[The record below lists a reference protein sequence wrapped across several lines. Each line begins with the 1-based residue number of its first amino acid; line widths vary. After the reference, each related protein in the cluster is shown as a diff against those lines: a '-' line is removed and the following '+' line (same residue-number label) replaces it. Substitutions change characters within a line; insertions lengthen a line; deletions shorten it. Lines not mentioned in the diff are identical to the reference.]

1 MKKLIIAAGIAAA
14 TMASF
19 GASAATYTSYA
30 SVNTEVTG
38 TTGFLVTASN
48 KSINVDA
55 FKADTTVLGSFNVT
69 APVGATKFTLSD
81 IHAHDYP
88 SGYSV
93 KIGNGLCV
101 ATLGEN
107 GQDVNFGN
115 SNSCEFASQTGIA
128 QDLNVINNGGFK
140 GEVAPGVRTLTV
152 KFTSVVD

>member
-55 FKADTTVLGSFNVT
+55 FKADTTVLGTFNVT
-69 APVGATKFTLSD
+69 APVGATTFTLSD
-81 IHAHDYP
+81 IHAHNYP
-88 SGYSV
+88 SGYNV
-93 KIGNGLCV
+93 KIGGGMCV
-101 ATLGEN
+101 ATLGAN
-107 GQDVNFGN
+107 GQDANFGN
-115 SNSCEFASQTGIA
+115 SNACDFASQSGVA
-128 QDLNVINNGGFK
+128 QDLNVTNNGGFK

-152 KFTSVVD
+152 KFTSEVN

>member
-38 TTGFLVTASN
+38 TTGFLVNASN
-48 KSINVDA
+48 KSIDVDA
-55 FKADTTVLGSFNVT
+55 FKADTTVLGTFNVT
-69 APVGATKFTLSD
+69 APVGASKFTLSD
-81 IHAHDYP
+81 IHAHNYP
-88 SGYSV
+88 SGYKV
-93 KIGNGLCV
+93 KIGTGLCV
-101 ATLGEN
+101 ATLGEG

-115 SNSCEFASQTGIA
+115 SNSCEFMSEPEVA
-128 QDLNVINNGGFK
+128 QKLNVTNNGGFK

-152 KFTSVVD
+152 KFTSEVN

>member
-38 TTGFLVTASN
+38 TTGFLVTTSN
-48 KSINVDA
+48 KSIDVDA
-55 FKADTTVLGSFNVT
+55 FKANTTVLGTFNVT

-81 IHAHDYP
+81 IHAHNYP

-93 KIGNGLCV
+93 KIGTGSCV
-101 ATLGEN
+101 ATLGDG
-107 GQDVNFGN
+107 GQDANFG
-115 SNSCEFASQTGIA
+115 SESSCDFMSEPEIA
-128 QDLNVINNGGFK
+128 QELNVTNNGGFD
-140 GEVAPGVRTLTV
+140 GAVAPGVRTLTV
-152 KFTSVVD
+152 KFTSEVK